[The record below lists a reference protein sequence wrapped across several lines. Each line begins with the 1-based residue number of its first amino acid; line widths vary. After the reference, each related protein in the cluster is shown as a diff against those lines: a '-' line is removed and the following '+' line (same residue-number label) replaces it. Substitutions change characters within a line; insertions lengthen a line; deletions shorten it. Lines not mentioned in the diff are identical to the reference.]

1 MSLYLLGLALY
12 MQEKSSLS
20 ELENKP
26 VTLLCTVSD
35 FPEVKPNTLLLTVKL
50 HGSLQNEEFSRING
64 SMLLYY
70 RKESAH
76 SFVPGDRLVIKCT
89 PDEITNRGNP
99 YEFNYRFYMENLGI
113 KYYAFADE
121 ADILF
126 RDSTASKKL
135 RHKALIV
142 RNKIIGMYE
151 NRGISKANLP
161 LVAALILGEKS
172 RLDPDQKQNFIR
184 SGVMHVMAVSGLH
197 AMILSIFI
205 LNLLFFLKRRF
216 NLVRIILAV
225 LLLWAFAFITGLT
238 PSVLRATIMFT
249 FIQAGNLMHRKVNGI
264 NSVLASA
271 FVLVLLHPSVIFDS
285 GFLLSYSAVIFIIAF
300 YREFYLI
307 IHPANKVLDWL
318 WQSVAITII
327 AQLGTLPLT
336 IMLFN
341 RFPVW
346 FLITNTII
354 VPISSVG
361 IILGCLIPVLYP
373 IRAISMAIGVI
384 LDWLTWLMDLL
395 TEKAAS
401 LPLSGI
407 TGLGM
412 TVPECILLFCL
423 ITALM
428 ISVIKRSKVVIFPT
442 IGLMLLYALVSAS
455 DMIHTKRTNE
465 LIVYNS
471 LSGREIGIRTGKI
484 LNLYADTLPP
494 GAAVSRH
501 CSVKGLKLKYIPLNH
516 ASRLV
521 RAGKTEIL
529 ICNPSIGDCEI
540 RHKPDILI
548 VTDFERSSRVKIEGS
563 PENIILTSGTNPFGT
578 AQTETGVH
586 FIRISGAYIR
596 RL

>member
-1 MSLYLLGLALY
+1 MSLYILGIALY
-12 MQEKSSLS
+12 TEEKSSLS
-20 ELENKP
+20 DLENKP
-26 VTLLCTVSD
+26 LTFLCTVSD
-35 FPEVKPNTLLLTVKL
+35 YPEVKPNTLLLTVKL
-50 HGSLQNEEFSRING
+50 HGSFQKEEFTRIKG

-70 RKESAH
+70 RKESAN
-76 SFVPGDRLVIKCT
+76 SFTPGDRLVIQCT
-89 PDEITNRGNP
+89 PVEITNRGNP
-99 YEFNYRFYMENLGI
+99 HEFDYRFYMENLGI
-113 KYYAFADE
+113 KYYTFADE
-121 ADILF
+121 ADILY
-126 RDSTASKKL
+126 RDSTVSKKL

-142 RNKIIGMYE
+142 RNKIIRMYE
-151 NRGISKANLP
+151 NRGISKDNLP

-172 RLDPDQKQNFIR
+172 GLDPDQKQNFIR

-216 NLVRIILAV
+216 NMLRIILAV

-271 FVLVLLHPSVIFDS
+271 FVLILLHPSVIFDS

-307 IHPANKVLDWL
+307 IHPPNKVLDWL

-336 IMLFN
+336 ILLFN

-354 VPISSVG
+354 VPISSLG

-373 IRAISMAIGVI
+373 IRAISMGIGVM

-395 TEKAAS
+395 TEQAAS

-412 TVPECILLFCL
+412 TVPECFLLFCL

-428 ISVIKRSKVVIFPT
+428 FSVIKRAKVAIFPT
-442 IGLMLLYALVSAS
+442 IGLMLLYVVVSAS
-455 DMIHTKRTNE
+455 DMLHTKRTNE

-471 LSGREIGIRTGKI
+471 QSGREIGIRTGKI
-484 LNLYADTLPP
+484 LNLYADTLLP

-521 RAGKTEIL
+521 RAGKTDIL
-529 ICNPSIGDCEI
+529 ICNPSIGDREI
-540 RHKPDILI
+540 RQKPDILI
-548 VTDFERSSRVKIEGS
+548 VTDFERSRRVKIEGS
-563 PENIILTSGTNPFGT
+563 PENIIVTSGTQPFVT
-578 AQTETGVH
+578 SQMETKVH
-586 FIRISGAYIR
+586 FIRKSGAYIR